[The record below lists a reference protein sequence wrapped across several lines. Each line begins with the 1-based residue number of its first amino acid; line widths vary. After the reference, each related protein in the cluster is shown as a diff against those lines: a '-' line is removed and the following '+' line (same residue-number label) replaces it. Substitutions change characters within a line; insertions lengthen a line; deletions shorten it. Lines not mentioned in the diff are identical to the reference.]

1 MHHNRGELSASE
13 LRKVHDNEPA
23 SRAVACLHQLQMAD
37 PNNRH
42 RSSMRCSVTTPFV
55 QWRIQQIRNKDYY
68 YFCHI
73 NVIMV
78 SDSDGFIVVCFEIQ
92 ILFAL
97 HTKPNDKRHKL
108 IQRLGPVKPKHEK
121 RKRKLLERNRQW
133 M

>member
-1 MHHNRGELSASE
+1 
-13 LRKVHDNEPA
+13 
-23 SRAVACLHQLQMAD
+23 
-37 PNNRH
+37 
-42 RSSMRCSVTTPFV
+42 
-55 QWRIQQIRNKDYY
+55 
-68 YFCHI
+68 
-73 NVIMV
+73 MV

-133 M
+133 MYAYGDGFGGGKDAQIMVKKSSSKCYTSHRMVPKAISVALDT